1 VIKDRHHE
9 LRALVVARVHEV
21 DLTVPAD
28 VVLDALDAAAS
39 TGRALG
45 VVAAALKQGPEA
57 LCLGAPPTVGRLVA
71 ALRARGSVLDEPTCS
86 RCGRPHQSLT
96 ASAHEGAVCPRC
108 RTRELA
114 VACSV
119 CQVVKPVYGRTKDG
133 EALCSVCTPK
143 PRRRCARCGRVKEIA
158 RRAHDGEGELC
169 VSCFKGPVA
178 TCRVCGRSRPCNFVA
193 AGHPI
198 CVSCSPRT
206 AKCCAHCGRDRPAC
220 VRWPEGPVCE
230 PCYRRALSRKGTCS
244 DCGEIR
250 RLVAP
255 PGPGA
260 RRCATCAGVPGL
272 ATCASCGREERPYAH
287 GRCVRCTLEIRARA
301 LLGPPDGPFEPL
313 FQAIVSADRPY
324 SVCNWLRSS
333 GPASI
338 LGDLVSGALP
348 LSHDALDALPNRRS
362 ADHLRHLLVAADLL
376 PARNDA
382 LVALEEWVGRR
393 LEEIDDVERRRQVH
407 AYATWRV
414 LNRARRR
421 AQRDPRAPTATR
433 HAKTCLNT
441 AVCFLE
447 FLYQRERKL
456 SDCTQSDVDD
466 WLADGPPS
474 AHEVRDFLDWTAVRK
489 TTPRFSVP
497 GKVRRGGPKID
508 GDTRFGLVRR
518 LLADESLDLSD
529 RVAGCLVLLYGQ
541 QLSRI
546 ARLRRDQVTITS
558 DGSTRL
564 SLGVTSIDVPSP
576 LDGLI
581 GRLLDE
587 HRHHTAFAL
596 PALATPWLFPG
607 LHPGRPFNAS
617 QLGSRLR
624 RLGVEPQAARR
635 GALSHLAACMPA
647 AVLAQVLD
655 LAPTTAVRWA
665 ATTGG
670 DWNRYAA
677 ELVRRVDR
685 ET

>member
-1 VIKDRHHE
+1 VTEDRHHE
-9 LRALVVARVHEV
+9 HRALVVARVHEV
-21 DLTVPAD
+21 DSAIPSEA
-28 VVLDALDAAAS
+28 VLDALGRAAT

-45 VVAAALKQGPEA
+45 VVAAALEGGPGA
-57 LCLGAPPTVGRLVA
+57 LLRGAPPTIGRLVT
-71 ALRARGSVLDEPTCS
+71 ALRERGSVLPEPSCT
-86 RCGRPHQSLT
+86 RCGRQHEKLT
-96 ASAHEGAVCPRC
+96 ASVHEGAVCPRC

-114 VACSV
+114 VACIV
-119 CQVVKPVYGRTKDG
+119 CHVVKPVYGRTKAG
-133 EALCSVCTPK
+133 EPLCSVCAPK
-143 PRRRCARCGRVKEIA
+143 RRRHCSRCGRVKEIA

-178 TCRVCGRSRPCNFVA
+178 TCEVCGRRRPCNFVA

-198 CVSCSPRT
+198 CVSCTPRT
-206 AKCCAHCGRDRPAC
+206 TKCCAHCGRDRPAC

-230 PCYRRALSRKGTCS
+230 PCYRRALSSKGTCS
-244 DCGEIR
+244 VCGEIR

-287 GRCVRCTLEIRARA
+287 GRCVRCTVEIRARA

-313 FQAIVSADRPY
+313 YLAIVSANKPY

-338 LGDLVSGALP
+338 LGDLVSGTLP

-362 ADHLRHLLVAADLL
+362 ADHLRHLLVAAGLL

-382 LVALEEWVGRR
+382 LVVLEEWVGRR
-393 LEEIDDVERRRQVH
+393 LAEIGDVERRQQVH

-421 AQRDPRAPTATR
+421 AERDPSPRTATR
-433 HAKTCLNT
+433 HAKARLNA
-441 AVCFLE
+441 AVGFLE
-447 FLYQRERKL
+447 FLDQRERHL
-456 SDCTQSDVDD
+456 RDCTQSDVDQ
-466 WLADGPPS
+466 WLTEGPPS

-489 TTPRFSVP
+489 ATSRFAVP
-497 GKVRRGGPKID
+497 GQVRRSGPRTD
-508 GDTRFGLVRR
+508 DDTRFGLVRR
-518 LLADESLDLSD
+518 LLVDESLELTD

-541 QLSRI
+541 QLTRI
-546 ARLRRDQVTITS
+546 ARLRRDQVTIAA
-558 DGSTRL
+558 DGSTLL
-564 SLGVTSIDVPSP
+564 SLGATSIEVPRP
-576 LDGLI
+576 LDRLI

-587 HRHHTAFAL
+587 YRHHTAFSL
-596 PALATPWLFPG
+596 PALSTPWLFPG
-607 LHPGRPFNAS
+607 LQTGRPFTAA
-617 QLGSRLR
+617 QLGVRLR
-624 RLGVEPQAARR
+624 RLGIEPQAARR
-635 GALSHLAACMPA
+635 GALSHLAATMPA
-647 AVLAQVLD
+647 AALARVLD
-655 LAPTTAVRWA
+655 LTPNTAVRWGETA
-665 ATTGG
+665 GG

-677 ELVRRVDR
+677 ELLRKSDR